1 MKKLYTV
8 VLLVV
13 MMLSFASCS
22 QADKNEIPPENKV
35 SETVEEKLTPL
46 YASEIKDGSYEIT
59 VESSSSMFRVVKCV
73 LTVKDKKMS
82 AEMTMSGKG
91 YGMVYLGRSEDAL
104 NDDESSYIPFVLN
117 ESGEKTFTVPV
128 EALDMETDLAAWSI
142 KKEKWYDRKLVFSAD
157 LIPQTALDLE

>member
-13 MMLSFASCS
+13 MMFSFASCS

-104 NDDESSYIPFVLN
+104 KDDESSYIPFVLN
-117 ESGEKTFTVPV
+117 ESGQKPLQYRLKLWIWKQTLQRGV
-128 EALDMETDLAAWSI
+128 L
-142 KKEKWYDRKLVFSAD
+142 KKKNGMTENLYSLQ
-157 LIPQTALDLE
+157 I